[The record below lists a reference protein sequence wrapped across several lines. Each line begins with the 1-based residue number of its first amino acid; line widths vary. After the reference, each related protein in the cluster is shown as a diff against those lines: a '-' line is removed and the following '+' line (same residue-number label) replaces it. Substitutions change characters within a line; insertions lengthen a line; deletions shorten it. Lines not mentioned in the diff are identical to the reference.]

1 VVFVVSLGHLMLTTL
16 SSITSIFVFRFVETV
31 TKGHTTEFMDKQESG
46 QL

>member
-1 VVFVVSLGHLMLTTL
+1 VAYVVSLGQVIAITL